1 MAGIIEM
8 YRFENN
14 EICYIRLECFERNKK
29 ITRYDLK
36 FKETGEARNIT
47 KMPEKLLTEGCI

>member
-1 MAGIIEM
+1 M